1 MPLDERPVLGAILRY
16 AAIMN
21 RREWVQFI
29 GAGAAGL
36 ALLPACGDDL
46 EPRQDG
52 GVVVLEPWAEGFLV
66 AVWAARGDHVTVV
79 IRRDNAIIE
88 TIDVPLV
95 DGLGSVDVGGLAA
108 DAAYEVTTLSAV
120 GPLGPNLVRT
130 APRDDDSRTVRIAVS
145 GDYDPSPAFESA
157 LIDQLI
163 DAAPEVFVS
172 LGDFPYTDN
181 GPVAKTVA
189 EYRQRHVALRIAPTG
204 RQLIEGMG
212 IRAIYD
218 DHEFHNDWNPVFVE
232 GEPERYAAA
241 MQVWDEMFPIRDPVG
256 DIRYRSWRWG
266 ANVECFMIDCRR
278 FRSANAAPDGPDKV
292 MLGATQRAWLVAGL
306 RASTAAFKLVFT
318 SVPLDFGHGNDSW
331 VAFTYERGLI
341 FDALVGISGLLFLTA
356 DQHYFAAHRHAHG
369 IREVMTGPLR
379 RGIGEVGPV
388 APGVLFRYQGYNAAL
403 LEIHADR
410 IEVTGVGAEGQRFYT
425 ETLTVADL
433 TPG

>member
-1 MPLDERPVLGAILRY
+1 
-16 AAIMN
+16 MN
-21 RREWVQFI
+21 RREWVRVI

-36 ALLPACGDDL
+36 ALGPLPACGDDL
-46 EPRQDG
+46 EPRTDG

-66 AVWAARGDHVTVV
+66 AVWAARGDHATVV
-79 IRRDNAIIE
+79 IRKDGAVIDM
-88 TIDVPLV
+88 IDVPLD

-108 DAAYEVTTLSAV
+108 DTAYEVTTLSSV

-130 APRDDDSRTVRIAVS
+130 APHDDDARMVRIAVS
-145 GDYDPSPAFESA
+145 GDYDPSPEFESA
-157 LIDQLI
+157 LIDHVI
-163 DAAPEVFVS
+163 DAEPEVFVS

-189 EYRQRHVALRIAPTG
+189 QYRARHIALRIAPTG
-204 RQLIEGMG
+204 RRLIEAMG

-266 ANVECFMIDCRR
+266 ANVECFLIDCRR
-278 FRSANAAPDGPDKV
+278 FRSQNAAPDGPDKQ
-292 MLGATQRAWLVAGL
+292 MLGATQRAWLVAAV
-306 RASTAAFKLVFT
+306 RASTATFKLVFT

-331 VAFTYERGLI
+331 VAFTHERGLLL
-341 FDALVGISGLLFLTA
+341 DALVGVSGLLFLTA

-369 IREVMTGPLR
+369 IREFMTGPLR
-379 RGIGEVGPV
+379 RGIGEVGRV

-410 IEVTGVGAEGQRFYT
+410 IELTGVGAEGQRFYR